1 MNGRRS
7 RKLILI
13 ALLGMALCFVSPALM
28 AFEVETE
35 IEKAQADKSE
45 ESDSKIVVTGTRTK
59 KFMKTAPVK
68 TDLID
73 RERIE
78 SKGAG
83 TLFDALNA
91 ETGLLADNQC
101 QNCGANTVSIN
112 GLEGNYTQMLFNG
125 YPTLSSLAGV
135 YFLQQFPV
143 ELIDRVEVVRG
154 GASAL
159 YGSGAIGGIINVITR
174 KPVSNQASLGYRQE
188 FVKGD
193 EAFAHTFSGFASA
206 VARNGN
212 AGIAVFGSKM
222 ERDDWDANGDGYSDL
237 SRTESKTFG
246 ASGFFNLMKGMELS
260 YNFYSLYEDRKGGNH
275 LDMEP
280 FDSNIREQAKTN
292 RESGDFRLEHEVSD
306 LFSYTVFGAFARS
319 KRHTYYGPADDPS
332 DPLNLPDNVTLYGNT
347 KNPYFVTGAN
357 ATITPIKNHTISL
370 GYEYTSDKID
380 DENPGM
386 GREVREHY
394 RNHGAYAQYDW
405 DMKVLNLIAGVRADR
420 HSEMDDFVLSP
431 RASAIVRFSDHLRL
445 LGSVASGFKAPQVF
459 DEDFHIEVALA
470 SGSGHQQVIINSDDI
485 AAEKSVSYSCDLSA
499 DAHFGDFLVDL
510 GVGGFYT
517 TIKDKMEVDYTAPS
531 STVGNIDYF
540 LRDNVDGTSKV
551 IGGNLEASLSYK
563 NLLRFSSGG
572 TWIAK
577 AVVPA
582 GQVFDNDSTKDMLRV
597 PEMTAFAMLQA
608 FPGDLTATF
617 STQYIGSQKLEHDV
631 GTPLN
636 RLEKTDTFLVLNAQL
651 QYRWKIDEYRYADL
665 FVGIDNISD
674 SYQDDLDVGDTRDA
688 GYIYGPIKPRTYYLG
703 MRAGI

>member
-1 MNGRRS
+1 MNRR
-7 RKLILI
+7 RLQKLIII
-13 ALLGMALCFVSPALM
+13 ALLGVAICFVSPALM

-35 IEKAQADKSE
+35 IEKDQADKSE
-45 ESDSKIVVTGTRTK
+45 ESDSKIVVTGTKTK

-73 RERIE
+73 RQRME

-101 QNCGANTVSIN
+101 QNCAANTVSIN

-143 ELIDRVEVVRG
+143 ELVDRVEVVRG

-159 YGSGAIGGIINVITR
+159 YGSGAIGGVVNVITR
-174 KPVSNQASLGYRQE
+174 KPVSNQASLTYKQE

-193 EAFAHTFSGFASA
+193 EAFAHTVSGFASA
-206 VARNGN
+206 VSRNAK
-212 AGIAVFGSKM
+212 AGLAVFGSKM

-237 SRTESKTFG
+237 ARTESKTFG
-246 ASGFFNLMKGMELS
+246 ASGYLNIMKGMELS
-260 YNFYSLYEDRKGGNH
+260 YNFYSLYEDRKGGNN
-275 LDMEP
+275 LDKEP

-292 RESGDFRLEHEVSD
+292 RDSGDFRLEHEVSD
-306 LFSYTVFGAFARS
+306 LFSYAIFGAFARS
-319 KRHTYYGPADDPS
+319 KRHTYYGPAGDPA

-347 KNPYFVTGAN
+347 ENPYFATGAN
-357 ATITPIKNHTISL
+357 ANITPRKNHTISL

-386 GREVREHY
+386 GREVEEHY
-394 RNHGAYAQYDW
+394 QNHGAYAQYDW
-405 DMKVLNLIAGVRADR
+405 GLKVVNLLAGVRADK
-420 HSEMDDFVLSP
+420 HSEMNEIVAAP
-431 RASAIVRFSDHLRL
+431 RLSAILRFSDHLRL
-445 LGSVASGFKAPQVF
+445 RGGVSAGYKAPQVF

-470 SGSGHQQVIINSDDI
+470 SGSGHQQVIINSEDI
-485 AAEKSVSYSCDLSA
+485 EAEKSMSYSCDLSA
-499 DAHFGDFLVDL
+499 DAHFGGFLVDL

-531 STVGNIDYF
+531 LVVDNIDYF

-563 NLLRFSSGG
+563 NLLRFSFGG

-577 AVVPA
+577 AVVPEE
-582 GQVFDNDSTKDMLRV
+582 QVFDNDTTKDMLRV
-597 PEMTAFAMLQA
+597 PEMTAFTMLQA
-608 FPGDLTATF
+608 FLGDLTATF

-651 QYRWKIDEYRYADL
+651 RYRWKIDEYRHADL
-665 FVGIDNISD
+665 FAGVDNISD
-674 SYQDDLDVGDTRDA
+674 SYQDDLDEGDTRDA
-688 GYIYGPIKPRTYYLG
+688 GYIYGPVKPRTYYLG
-703 MRAGI
+703 MRVGI